1 MSPCEAAP
9 RLTILPCLPIYPSD
23 SNAHFFF
30 QAEDGIRDV
39 AVTGVQTCALPISEP
54 NAPRRV
60 ARRRALRQSRASA
73 LPSGVPG
80 TRRNRKLRTNTAK
93 AKNRTPAVNFESNA
107 PARLK
112 AKRKTFPRVG
122 SRHRLENVHSASSEN
137 SVNATSVCTRGP
149 KARNAGVLT
158 YRLRQSSPPHAP
170 PSRLART
177 YTAHPSAS
185 ISNSIGNRAHLSK
198 VFGSFHLSSSHSPNT
213 H

>member
-1 MSPCEAAP
+1 MSLYSP
-9 RLTILPCLPIYPSD
+9 LLYYQLP
-23 SNAHFFF
+23 FFF
-30 QAEDGIRDV
+30 FFLMIRR
-39 AVTGVQTCALPISEP
+39 P
-54 NAPRRV
+54 PRSTLFPYTTLFR
-60 ARRRALRQSRASA
+60 S
-73 LPSGVPG
+73 
-80 TRRNRKLRTNTAK
+80 
-93 AKNRTPAVNFESNA
+93 KNRTPAVNFESNA